1 MLLLHVLLPP
11 SPPPLFCNSGHGE
24 QTDYHDEFMSPQR
37 YVGLNYDK
45 ILPCVGLSDNDLQFF

>member
-1 MLLLHVLLPP
+1 MFFSHPPLLPC
-11 SPPPLFCNSGHGE
+11 SAIQDKDSHGE

-45 ILPCVGLSDNDLQFF
+45 ILPCVGLSDNDLQFC